1 MTSQASEPSSPRST
15 DEIQQDLE
23 RTREELGETVEAL
36 AAKLDVKGRS
46 ANWARRRSTDV
57 RASAEVLIDQ
67 RGRELAVAGGA
78 AALLLVAAVAWQ
90 VRRHG

>member
-1 MTSQASEPSSPRST
+1 MTSQASEPQSPRST

-46 ANWARRRSTDV
+46 ANWVRRRSTDV
-57 RASAEVLIDQ
+57 RARAEVLIDQ

-90 VRRHG
+90 ARRHG